1 MDKGMKLTLGIAS
14 VLLTGVLIGILVA
27 PEKGS
32 DLRNKL
38 KKQGED
44 LLAKG
49 RGFIQ
54 KVSEDGE
61 ELLQGKKA

>member
-1 MDKGMKLTLGIAS
+1 MKLTLGIAS

>member
-1 MDKGMKLTLGIAS
+1 MDKAVKLTLGIAS
-14 VLLTGVLIGILVA
+14 VLLTGVLIGVLIA

-38 KKQGED
+38 KRQGED

-49 RGFIQ
+49 KGIFQ
-54 KVSEDGE
+54 KVSKDGE
-61 ELLQGKKA
+61 ELLREKLA